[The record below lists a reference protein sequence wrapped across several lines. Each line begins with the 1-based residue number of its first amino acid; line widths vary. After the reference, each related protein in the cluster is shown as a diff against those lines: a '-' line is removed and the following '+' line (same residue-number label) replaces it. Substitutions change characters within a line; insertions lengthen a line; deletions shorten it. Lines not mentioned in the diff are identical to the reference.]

1 MLSILITHFRNLFK
15 YALFKYNTHIESIA
29 YCLSVQLI
37 NYSQT
42 EPIHI
47 ARTQIRK
54 DNVTSFPE
62 EDSF

>member
-1 MLSILITHFRNLFK
+1 M
-15 YALFKYNTHIESIA
+15 LFKYNTHIEPVT

-42 EPIHI
+42 EPIQI

-54 DNVTSFPE
+54 DDVTSFPE
-62 EDSF
+62 EAFWDIFFNNES

>member
-1 MLSILITHFRNLFK
+1 MLSNLITLFKNLFK
-15 YALFKYNTHIESIA
+15 YAFFKYNTHIEPVT

-42 EPIHI
+42 EPIQI

-54 DNVTSFPE
+54 DDVTSFPE
-62 EDSF
+62 EASF